1 MKEKKFS
8 ANFKRDYVAHSAVV
22 LFIFIVVIEVVM
34 AVAIPMHLEQDN
46 VWASQIKKQQTIE
59 LFDAMRNK
67 CNSPGKI
74 SKISQGELRLVLDV
88 LNIMAI
94 YMRNYRVELTSGQ
107 VDEIRQTLDK
117 INPIIDNIRANHS
130 YSEELGL
137 EREDYISLLNKKFM
151 PRESSYGL

>member
-22 LFIFIVVIEVVM
+22 LFILIIIIEVVM
-34 AVAIPMHLEQDN
+34 AVAIPMHLEKDN

-67 CNSPGKI
+67 CNSSDKI
-74 SKISQGELRLVLDV
+74 SKMSQGELRLVLDV

-94 YMRNYRVELTSGQ
+94 YMRTYRVELTNSQ
-107 VDEIRQTLDK
+107 VDDIRQTLDQ
-117 INPIIDNIRANHS
+117 INPIIDNIRANRP
-130 YSEELGL
+130 YSEEL
-137 EREDYISLLNKKFM
+137 
-151 PRESSYGL
+151 